1 MGQALLATP
10 AHPYYVVIF
19 TSRLR
24 GSAPGY
30 AEMAVAMEELAAS
43 RDGYLGRESARGA
56 DLLGISVS
64 YWRDEAAIK
73 AWKAEARHLVAQELG
88 HERWYES
95 FHLRVARV
103 ERAYSGPRAGS
114 VLEG

>member
-1 MGQALLATP
+1 MGQSLLGTP
-10 AHPYYVVIF
+10 DPPYYVVIF

-24 GSAPGY
+24 GAAPGY
-30 AEMAVAMEELAAS
+30 AEMATAMEELAAS
-43 RDGYLGRESARGA
+43 QEGYLGRETARGA
-56 DLLGISVS
+56 DGLGISVS

-73 AWKAEARHLVAQELG
+73 AWKADTRHKLAQKLG

-103 ERAYSGPRAGS
+103 ERAYSGPRAGY
-114 VLEG
+114 VVEG